1 MKRRLQSIVRNLFK
15 RLKAFC
21 TKPKTSMATQIIDDG
36 SEIRIV
42 TNGVPKIVTKSN
54 VKTVELLA
62 NYMIKID
69 IGKDPLRNFYVYQPA
84 VDVPASSSAADLRD
98 KIALMLQTGTG
109 AGNETTATAA
119 NQVLQIGELQNI
131 KNTVVNVSNKLDF
144 ANANMVLEP
153 KLIDETEGRVIYKGF
168 AIPASDEADPVWAIQ
183 RVTNDD
189 NILSYH
195 WALGT
200 KSFDKQWVLRRE
212 YQYA

>member
-1 MKRRLQSIVRNLFK
+1 
-15 RLKAFC
+15 
-21 TKPKTSMATQIIDDG
+21 MATQIIDDG

-109 AGNETTATAA
+109 AGSETTATAA
-119 NQVLQIGELQNI
+119 NQLLQTAELQNI

-168 AIPASDEADPVWAIQ
+168 AIPGTDIGDNTWAIQ
-183 RVTNDD
+183 RITNDD
-189 NILSYH
+189 NNLSYH

-200 KSFDKQWVLRRE
+200 KNFDKQWVLRRE
-212 YQYA
+212 YQYS